1 MGYSEKVYVGYVGAG
16 AITFGAHNVLW
27 NHSERIEGILR
38 DRLVVPVIIDP
49 NHDRFKEI
57 MEQKAGK
64 DFAESYEK
72 TQWFSNPQEAA
83 MGLDNEVKDKI
94 DFWILAAPPHFR
106 GTTIEGRDLELEMI
120 KLFGSKPNY
129 FVEKPIATT
138 RSDEPH
144 KVAPQ
149 LAANK
154 AVIGIGYMMR
164 YLKVVQ
170 KVMTTIKENNLRVMM
185 VTGRY
190 ACAYKECEKTPWWM
204 KSQQGG
210 PIIEQATHFCDLMR
224 YIGGD
229 VDMDSVQATT
239 LEHTEPAG
247 EIGVVNVDE
256 QSIPPEDRIP
266 RATSAFWKFN
276 SGAIGSLT
284 HIVALHGIRY
294 SNEISIY
301 ADGYQ
306 FRINDVYTQP
316 VLHMRTPEDDSKEQV
331 FTYPDED
338 MFHNEF
344 YSFLSSAINKAG
356 KSPLPTED
364 LLSTEF
370 LSDFA
375 DASKTFELT
384 WRIRDISD
392 ANAEK
397 LLKQKQQQNG
407 KSATKE
413 TVANSTATDNSVAAL
428 N

>member
-1 MGYSEKVYVGYVGAG
+1 MGADTVYVGYVGAG
-16 AITFGAHNVLW
+16 AITFGAPNVLW
-27 NHSERIEGILR
+27 NHSERIEAILR
-38 DRLVVPVIIDP
+38 TRLAVPVIVDP
-49 NHDRFKEI
+49 NEARFKEI
-57 MEQKAGK
+57 MEQKGNGDYA
-64 DFAESYEK
+64 DSYK
-72 TQWFSNPQEAA
+72 GAKWFSSPQEAA
-83 MGLDNEVKDKI
+83 MGLDNETKDKI

-120 KLFGSKPNY
+120 KLFGSRANY

-149 LAANK
+149 LAENK
-154 AVIGIGYMMR
+154 AVVGIGYMMR

-170 KVMTTIKENNLRVMM
+170 KVMSIIKENNLRVMM

-190 ACAYKECEKTPWWM
+190 ACAYKECHKTPWWM

-247 EIGVVNVDE
+247 EIGVINVDE
-256 QSIPPEDRIP
+256 QAIPPEDRIP
-266 RATSAFWKFN
+266 RATASFWKFD
-276 SGAIGSLT
+276 SGALGSLT
-284 HIVALHGIRY
+284 HIVGLHGIRY
-294 SNEISIY
+294 SNEISVY

-306 FRINDVYTQP
+306 FRINDVYTTP
-316 VLHMRTPEDDSKEQV
+316 VLHVRTPADDSKEQV
-331 FTYPDED
+331 FSYPEDD

-344 YSFLSSAINKAG
+344 YAFLSSAIKKAG
-356 KSPLPTED
+356 KPPLPTED

-392 ANAEK
+392 AHAEK
-397 LLKQKQQQNG
+397 LLAQKASNS
-407 KSATKE
+407 KKASA
-413 TVANSTATDNSVAAL
+413 
-428 N
+428 